1 MQRPVNV
8 AIDDSK
14 DAARAAGRAGL
25 SRIAN
30 ETAPDPRYLV
40 LVARDARFDGRLY
53 IGVTSTGIYCRPVC
67 RVRTPAQ
74 RHCRFFDQAAEAEVA
89 GFRPC
94 LRCRPELAPGL
105 SRVDSPQA
113 LGAAAAAI
121 IDTAVSQGRAPSM
134 PELAARLGVTDR
146 HLRRVFLSSMGVS
159 PKAYLDTR
167 RLLLAKQLLTDSDL
181 PVTEVA
187 HAAGFAS
194 LRRFHAAFL
203 QQYRLNPGMLHSARG
218 ARDTSAGRHSQRGA
232 DTLSCRLGY
241 RPPYDI
247 DGVLRFLRDRAIAGV
262 ETAEGLQWRRTLA
275 WPVTDG
281 QAPSTG
287 WIAAR
292 FDPARHEVEVTISA
306 SLQRATG
313 ALLPLVRQALDL
325 DADPS
330 RIDPVLADL
339 PMPARPGIRV
349 PGGMEGFETA
359 ARVILGQQVT
369 VAAARTLT
377 VRLVQALGS
386 PVETPHAGLSRLFPS
401 AQQVADA
408 SAEALGRLGIVRQRV
423 RALQA
428 VAEAVASG
436 HIALDR
442 SAPLEP
448 TLNALR
454 ALPGIGEWTVQLIA
468 MRALAWPD
476 AFPATDIA
484 VLNALG
490 TRDTRAVAQQAQAWR
505 PWRAYAVMRLWQ
517 SLLKPEPDPSHA
529 AAALEAA

>member
-1 MQRPVNV
+1 
-8 AIDDSK
+8 
-14 DAARAAGRAGL
+14 
-25 SRIAN
+25 
-30 ETAPDPRYLV
+30 
-40 LVARDARFDGRLY
+40 
-53 IGVTSTGIYCRPVC
+53 
-67 RVRTPAQ
+67 
-74 RHCRFFDQAAEAEVA
+74 
-89 GFRPC
+89 
-94 LRCRPELAPGL
+94 
-105 SRVDSPQA
+105 
-113 LGAAAAAI
+113 
-121 IDTAVSQGRAPSM
+121 
-134 PELAARLGVTDR
+134 
-146 HLRRVFLSSMGVS
+146 MGVS

-187 HAAGFAS
+187 QAAGFAS
-194 LRRFHAAFL
+194 LRRFHAASL
-203 QQYRLNPGMLHSARG
+203 QQYRLNPGMLRSARG
-218 ARDTSAGRHSQRGA
+218 AGAKRPAQRSA

-247 DGVLRFLRDRAIAGV
+247 EGVLRFLRDRAVTGL
-262 ETAEGLQWRRTLA
+262 ETVEGLQWRRTLA
-275 WPVTDG
+275 WPVADG
-281 QAPSTG
+281 QPPSTG

-292 FDPARHEVEVTISA
+292 FDSARHEVEVTISA
-306 SLQRATG
+306 SLHRATG

-339 PMPARPGIRV
+339 PVPARPGIRV

-377 VRLVQALGS
+377 GRLVQALGS
-386 PVETPHAGLSRLFPS
+386 CVDTPHAGLTRLFPS
-401 AQQVADA
+401 AQQVASA
-408 SAEALGRLGIVRQRV
+408 SAETLGRLGIVRQRV

-428 VAEAVASG
+428 VAQAVASG
-436 HIALDR
+436 RLALNR

-454 ALPGIGEWTVQLIA
+454 DLPGIGEWTVQLIA

-476 AFPATDIA
+476 AFPVTDIA

-517 SLLKPEPDPSHA
+517 SLLKPQAEPPASHTA
-529 AAALEAA
+529 PDRA